1 MTVAIVYDFDRTLS
15 TTDMEEYSI
24 IPALGLTAD
33 EYWKLCEQRGI
44 SDNTDSITSALM
56 TLIDQCKLHNVD
68 ITKEELSRHGTN
80 IVLHKGVESWFD
92 NVKELSDK
100 NNVDVKHYVIS
111 CGLKSMIE
119 ATPIASKFQHIYAS
133 DIDYTH
139 NHPIALTHSDK
150 VEILKGISRNADKV
164 IYLGDGSTD
173 VPSFN
178 YVTKNNGIAI
188 GIRQLDIDNNRIS
201 QYVNHMVDPDYTT
214 SGQLY
219 KLMCQLIGK

>member
-68 ITKEELSRHGTN
+68 ITEEGLASHGKN
-80 IVLHKGVESWFD
+80 IVLHKGVENWFD

-119 ATPIASKFQHIYAS
+119 ATPIASKFHHIYAS
-133 DIDYTH
+133 DIDYAH
-139 NHPIALTHSDK
+139 NRPIALTHDDK
-150 VEILKGISRNADKV
+150 VEILKDISRNADNV

-178 YVTKNNGIAI
+178 YVTQNNGIAI
-188 GIRQLDIDNNRIS
+188 GIRQLDIDNNRIC
-201 QYVNHMVDPDYTT
+201 QYVNYMVDPDYTT
-214 SGQLY
+214 DGQLY
-219 KLMCQLIGK
+219 NLLSQLIAQ